1 MFGAPP
7 IRMELPNKKEKD
19 PVTNSTGPD
28 PNVVSHDIYYSPGS
42 TEKYSKDFHKL
53 MEKSTPEE
61 YCKWREEIRDLLR
74 EKERNGVVAYDLK
87 VRIIR
92 SCMEAGE
99 RCRHFVNK
107 VEEYAQEVT
116 RQIAKEAA
124 QAAAEAANARA
135 SEEADSS
142 GNPQSS
148 SKKEKKKLKKQKEKE
163 ALETP
168 QKATQEQLPE
178 EFQIPRR
185 AEQLALSKRLEPCIW
200 RAMNDLGLMVF
211 DKKEKAAKYQR
222 EYLLHNLQFHMGNK
236 KPEKWAQRLFLLN
249 NYMEFHPLR
258 ADLWTYENQH
268 PRLLDE
274 EELTI
279 IIHKAAKPLYH
290 LTIKQQG
297 KEFNNTQEVIAFL
310 TQLYDAEQFQKLLDQ
325 QNQNKHKNGSEHEG
339 GPAKKRHKGDQR
351 SHKNNKHQQKEK
363 GKGGHKGDGYKECS
377 NCGKPGHL
385 DPECWLKEE
394 NAHLAPWNKNQSD
407 KPKKDYNKSNKFK
420 AKRSREESNMIT
432 KEGLESILTKVYKNG
447 KKAGSVT
454 KKSSPNKRTR
464 FKADYDADYE
474 SQSDDSL
481 GSCNQMSNEK
491 VGKSKSSN
499 DSVSDYSL
507 YPIHDLRP
515 KKKSKHKHYSA
526 DVVVEIENLD
536 GERVPI
542 RALLDTG
549 TSATIILRPFVKKG
563 RISDKKKDQREWKT
577 MGGKFITKR
586 KATLDFKFPELNN
599 KTVTWKC
606 HVDDTHKPHEASYDM
621 IIGLDL
627 MVELGIFVNTATL
640 TVDWEDHSA
649 PLKPRGYLSESD
661 NMEALYHLY
670 QEPPVLQ
677 QAEERHNRIVDADYS
692 AVDIRDHVST
702 LTHLSTKEKE
712 LLIKVLSAQ
721 TNLFKEGLGLLN
733 IRPVELE
740 VQEGAK
746 PFHVKPFPIPYAYEG
761 PAKKEIGRFCDIG
774 VMENNRESE
783 WGAPTFFQPKKK
795 GNVGSMRVLTD
806 FRRLNAVLKRHPFP
820 LPKISDLL
828 LKLQGF
834 KYATALDLSM
844 GYYHIPL
851 SENSQKL
858 CTTVLPWG
866 KYRYKRLPMG
876 ISSAPDIFQ
885 HIMHDILG
893 DLDFCRVYIDDVLII
908 SDGSFEDHLAKLN
921 IVLSRLNK
929 ANFRANV
936 RKCYFAQDNLEYL
949 GYQLTREGVQPQ
961 PQKVEAICRLQ
972 APKTRKQLRHFLGM
986 VNYYRD
992 MWQRRSHTLA
1002 PLTKLSSKAVPYKWG
1017 PVEQQAFEE
1026 IKEVIS
1032 REALLAF
1039 PQFDKPFHIY
1049 TDASDYQLGAVITQE
1064 GKPLAFYSRKM
1075 NKAQQRYTTG
1085 EQELLSIV
1093 ETLKEF
1099 RNILLGQKVIIHTD
1113 HMNIVYGNLSNDR
1126 IVRWRLLL
1134 EEFGPEYRHIAGKD
1148 NVVADALSRLEM
1160 DSDEDSMDRLP
1171 KDGTAQVAAT
1181 CMCMLMRD
1189 ESYDIPSA
1197 MDSALMADCFL
1208 NNVTKEQE
1216 LSEFPMDPKVLYQ
1229 SQSKD
1234 KTLMKQVRQAAQG
1247 FSTKLVEGQVLVT
1260 KEDKIVVPSLE
1271 LQERIIAWYHQYLC
1285 HPGQTRLEATIRQLF
1300 VWSGIRR
1307 QTQRHVS
1314 KCRQCQLCKGNP
1326 KNYGHLPA
1334 KEAEPSVPWDR
1345 VNVDLTGP
1353 FTVQTPKGKQQILLL
1368 TAIDP
1373 ATGWFELKEI
1383 ADASSDTVSAAM
1395 DDMWFC
1401 RYPRPRIIGLDG
1413 GSEFKKYFK
1422 EMIKN
1427 YGLKTAQSTP
1437 YNPQSNGIIERVHQ
1451 VLGDALRTFELEEQD
1466 LDETDPWTPFL
1477 AATAFAI
1484 RSTYH
1489 TTLGA
1494 TPAQLVFQRDMILP
1508 IKFQADWMRIQQ
1520 RRQKEI
1526 NRNNAKEN
1534 KRRIPHTYKVGDLVS
1549 KRRPGILPKLRRK
1562 REGPFEVI
1570 AVFDNGTVR
1579 IRRGAVTERLNI
1591 RRIQPY
1597 QD

>member
-1 MFGAPP
+1 MFDTPP
-7 IRMELPNKKEKD
+7 IKMEHQQANKD
-19 PVTNSTGPD
+19 TNSSTSGAD

-42 TEKYSKDFHKL
+42 TEKYSKDLLKL
-53 MEKSTPEE
+53 REKSTAEE
-61 YCKWREEIRDLLR
+61 YCKWREEVRDLLV
-74 EKERNGVVAYDLK
+74 EKERNRVVPYDLK
-87 VRIIR
+87 VRLIR
-92 SCMEAGE
+92 SCMESGE
-99 RCRHFVNK
+99 RDRHFAAK
-107 VEEYAQEVT
+107 VEEYATEAT
-116 RQIAKEAA
+116 RQLAKEAA
-124 QAAAEAANARA
+124 EAAAEVAAAKA
-135 SEEADSS
+135 AATSEDDSS
-142 GNPQSS
+142 LPANPQGS
-148 SKKEKKKLKKQKEKE
+148 SKKEKKKKVKKKDKDPETPKKQEKE
-163 ALETP
+163 HEAEDP
-168 QKATQEQLPE
+168 
-178 EFQIPRR
+178 FQIPRKEEKEAMAR
-185 AEQLALSKRLEPCIW
+185 LLEPCIW

-211 DKKEKAAKYQR
+211 EKKDKAAKHQR
-222 EYLLHNLQFHMGNK
+222 EYLLHNLQFHMDNM
-236 KPEKWAQRLFLLN
+236 KPEKWAQRLFLIN
-249 NYMEFHPLR
+249 NYIKYFPL
-258 ADLWTYENQH
+258 DPEKWTYRKQH
-268 PRLLDE
+268 NRMLDE
-274 EELTI
+274 DELI
-279 IIHKAAKPLYH
+279 VILQKAPKMQYQIAMYK
-290 LTIKQQG
+290 QG
-297 KEFNNTQEVIAFL
+297 KSFDTTREAIAFL
-310 TQLYDAEQFQKLLDQ
+310 MQLYDAEKFQKLLEKSHSKK
-325 QNQNKHKNGSEHEG
+325 NKNGSDQEDDR
-339 GPAKKRHKGDQR
+339 PRKRHK
-351 SHKNNKHQQKEK
+351 NKHNHNQQK
-363 GKGGHKGDGYKECS
+363 GKGDYKGNSKKCANCS
-377 NCGKPGHL
+377 KPGHTEA
-385 DPECWLKEE
+385 DCWFKEGNE
-394 NAHLAPWNKNQSD
+394 HKAPWNKDSKSSKSNRD
-407 KPKKDYNKSNKFK
+407 KDKSNKHK
-420 AKRSREESNMIT
+420 YKRGREESNMIT
-432 KEGLESILTKVYKNG
+432 KSGLETLFAKMYEKG
-447 KKAGSVT
+447 KKDGSESKKAAGQQ
-454 KKSSPNKRTR
+454 RAR
-464 FKADYDADYE
+464 FKRDHYDADSE
-474 SQSDDSL
+474 SDDSF
-481 GSCNQMSNEK
+481 GSGHHMTNEP
-491 VGKSKSSN
+491 VENDKSSN
-499 DSVSDYSL
+499 DSVSVYSL
-507 YPIHDLRP
+507 HPIHDLRP
-515 KKKSKHKHYSA
+515 KKKSKHTHYSA
-526 DVVVEIENLD
+526 DVVVEIENLEGD
-536 GERVPI
+536 RVPI

-563 RISDKKKDQREWKT
+563 RISANKKDQMKWNT
-577 MGGKFITKR
+577 MGGTFLTKR

-599 KTVTWKC
+599 KTVTWTC

-621 IIGLDL
+621 IIGMDL
-627 MVELGIFVNTATL
+627 MVDIGIFVNTATR
-640 TVDWEDHSA
+640 TVDWGDHST
-649 PLKPRGYLSESD
+649 PLKPRGCLADSEY
-661 NMEALYHLY
+661 MEAIYQLT

-677 QAEERHNRIVDADYS
+677 QAEERHNYIVDADYS
-692 AVDIRDHVST
+692 AVDIRDHVSS
-702 LTHLSTKEKE
+702 LTHLSTKEQE
-712 LLIKVLSAQ
+712 LLTKVLSAQ

-733 IRPVELE
+733 IPPVELE

-746 PFHVKPFPIPYAYEG
+746 PFHIKPFPIPYAYEG

-774 VMENNRESE
+774 VMEKNRESE

-949 GYQLTREGVQPQ
+949 GYQLTREGIQPQ

-992 MWQRRSHTLA
+992 MWQRRSHILA
-1002 PLTKLSSKAVPYKWG
+1002 PLTKLSSKAVPFKWG
-1017 PVEQQAFEE
+1017 PTEQNAFEE
-1026 IKEVIS
+1026 VKEVIS

-1099 RNILLGQKVIIHTD
+1099 RNILLGQKVIVHTD
-1113 HMNIVYGNLSNDR
+1113 HMNIVYGNLTNDR

-1134 EEFGPEYRHIAGKD
+1134 EEFGPEYCHIAGKD
-1148 NVVADALSRLEM
+1148 NVVADALSRLDM
-1160 DSDEDSMDRLP
+1160 DSEEEPTTRLP
-1171 KDGTAQVAAT
+1171 KDGTAQVTAT
-1181 CMCMLMRD
+1181 CMCMLTRD
-1189 ESYDIPSA
+1189 ESYDIPTA

-1208 NNVTKEQE
+1208 NNVTKENE

-1229 SQSKD
+1229 SQRKD
-1234 KTLMKQVRQAAQG
+1234 KTLMKKMSTSAPGYA
-1247 FSTKLVEGQVLVT
+1247 TKLIEGQVLIT
-1260 KEDKIVVPSLE
+1260 KEDKIVVPSLQ
-1271 LQERIIAWYHQYLC
+1271 LQERIVAWYHQYLC

-1326 KNYGHLPA
+1326 KKYGHLPA

-1353 FTVQTPKGKQQILLL
+1353 FSVKTPKGVQKILLL

-1383 ADASSDTVSAAM
+1383 QDPSSDTVSAAM
-1395 DDMWFC
+1395 DDIWFC
-1401 RYPRPRIIGLDG
+1401 RYPRPRTIGLDG

-1422 EMIKN
+1422 QMITN
-1427 YGLKTAQSTP
+1427 YGLKPAQSTP

-1520 RRQKEI
+1520 KRQKEI
-1526 NRNNAKEN
+1526 NRNNAREN
-1534 KRRIPHTYKVGDLVS
+1534 KSRIPHTYKVGDLVS
-1549 KRRPGILPKLRRK
+1549 KRRPGKLPKLRRK

-1570 AVFDNGTVR
+1570 AVFDNGTIR
-1579 IRRGAVTERLNI
+1579 IRRGAVSERLNI
-1591 RRIQPY
+1591 RRVDPY
-1597 QD
+1597 QA